1 VEIWIFA
8 QITKMVKIHK
18 KPSKTKYFTKI
29 YALSRFLPFLT
40 KKDPFYLLPWQ
51 TPRDDEKRPF
61 YLLPWQTQ
69 GMTKTGNLLPDTN
82 LRNIKLTTCY
92 QKKTIFLPYLPL
104 RDNKDYP
111 KPYAILTLRTPAVT

>member
-51 TPRDDEKRPF
+51 T
-61 YLLPWQTQ
+61 Q
-69 GMTKTGNLLPDTN
+69 GMTKADNLLSEMN
-82 LRNIKLTTCY
+82 LRGNKNTTCY
-92 QKKTIFLPYLPL
+92 QRKIIFLPYL
-104 RDNKDYP
+104 
-111 KPYAILTLRTPAVT
+111 